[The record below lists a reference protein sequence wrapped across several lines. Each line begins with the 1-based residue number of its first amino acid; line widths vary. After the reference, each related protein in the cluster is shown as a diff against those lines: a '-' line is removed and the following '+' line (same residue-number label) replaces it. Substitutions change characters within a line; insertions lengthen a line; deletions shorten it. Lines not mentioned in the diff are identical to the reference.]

1 MRLFLFLFLS
11 IFSLGNIAAQSVKD
25 LQKKKSGILN
35 ELAVTQTL
43 ISKSEKDKA
52 VSLNQ
57 LLLLRSQVQSRKN
70 LIENLGQEITA
81 LNIEIVEGEAR
92 LSMLSS
98 HLNELKLAYANLI
111 VAAFKSRYNQQ
122 KLLFIFSSS
131 NFNQA
136 YQRIRYFREFSA
148 LINKKGHDILIASQ
162 EISNAINVVKVKRE
176 ILNKAIAARN
186 REVLTLSQ
194 AERDV
199 NSMILQLQK
208 KTKELKVEQKRL
220 TEQSL
225 FIEKEIAKLL
235 EEERKKSA
243 VNGKIIYNSTDVKVS
258 SKFEDN
264 RGKFLMPLEHGIVVE
279 GFGEHNHPVLAH
291 VKVKSNGVRIVSSS
305 GSTVYSIFNG
315 QITRVITIPGLN
327 KIVIVRHGKFLTVY
341 SNLTQVFVKVGDPLS
356 TGQSLGSVKAG
367 GFLQFEIWN
376 ENQPLN
382 PEVWLR
388 KY

>member
-1 MRLFLFLFLS
+1 MQ
-11 IFSLGNIAAQSVKD
+11 I
-25 LQKKKSGILN
+25 
-35 ELAVTQTL
+35 
-43 ISKSEKDKA
+43 
-52 VSLNQ
+52 
-57 LLLLRSQVQSRKN
+57 LLLLHLSHVIINRS
-70 LIENLGQEITA
+70 
-81 LNIEIVEGEAR
+81 
-92 LSMLSS
+92 
-98 HLNELKLAYANLI
+98 YC
-111 VAAFKSRYNQQ
+111 
-122 KLLFIFSSS
+122 LFLVRVT
-131 NFNQA
+131 FNQA

-148 LINKKGHDILIASQ
+148 LIKKKGSDILVASQ
-162 EISNAINVVKVKRE
+162 EISNAINAVKVKRE
-176 ILNKAIAARN
+176 ILNKAVAARN
-186 REVLTLSQ
+186 REVITLSQ

-199 NSMILQLQK
+199 NSMVLQLQK
-208 KTKELKVEQKRL
+208 KTIELKEEQKRL

-225 FIEKEIAKLL
+225 LIEKEIGKLL

-243 VNGKIIYNSTDVKVS
+243 VNGKIIYNATDVKVS

-291 VKVKSNGVRIVSSS
+291 VKVKSNGVRIVSST

-315 QITRVITIPGLN
+315 QITRVITIAGLN

-341 SNLTQVFVKVGDPLS
+341 SNLTQVFVKVGDLLS
-356 TGQSLGSVKAG
+356 AGQSIGSVKEG
-367 GFLQFEIWN
+367 SFLQFEIWN